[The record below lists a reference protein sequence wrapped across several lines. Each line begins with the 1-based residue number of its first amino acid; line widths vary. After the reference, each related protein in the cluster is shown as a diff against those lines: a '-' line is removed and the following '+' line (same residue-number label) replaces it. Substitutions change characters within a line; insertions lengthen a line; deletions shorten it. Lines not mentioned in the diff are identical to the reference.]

1 MICVSMTL
9 TSSEWVQ
16 IWTAATRQ
24 WPDTEL
30 SRNEIC
36 RRYVLIG
43 AKTLKNIPN
52 SDCDRITHELAT
64 SMSAEDNKLET

>member
-43 AKTLKNIPN
+43 AKTLKNIPVA
-52 SDCDRITHELAT
+52 DCDRISHELAV
-64 SMSAEDNKLET
+64 SQANEDDKLEA